1 MCLETNS
8 EVGVDCGFWLD
19 CMMKK
24 DGCRNGNCWSA
35 TGRWCTADGYGGSPS
50 GAESGRALG
59 QGKVEVGTKKLH
71 RCRGKFG
78 DAIDCPSVHGPER
91 FTGGK
96 ASLPLR
102 WVLSAIS
109 EADSITHFLG
119 GKLLRTRSGPLSRD
133 SVSFQRSFCL
143 SVCGTLYT
151 FGGPMH
157 WTGALSRWTF
167 KNAYSLGLR
176 GWKKR
181 GVRYGI
187 TNYSFGLAQR

>member
-1 MCLETNS
+1 MKMGIET
-8 EVGVDCGFWLD
+8 EAVGVQRAYDVL
-19 CMMKK
+19 
-24 DGCRNGNCWSA
+24 R
-35 TGRWCTADGYGGSPS
+35 TGTEVVHQEQ
-50 GAESGRALG
+50 ESSRALG

-181 GVRYGI
+181 GVRCGI
-187 TNYSFGLAQR
+187 TNYSFRVAQR